1 MFRFSLLSLLVAV
14 PLVALGCAAL
24 VYATPVWAR
33 IVVTATLAALLAAG
47 VGAFYLP
54 DKSRAFAGGFAICGW
69 GYLLLSQQPWLE
81 NMKGDLLTTAALN
94 QLEPMLKDPKQVVAE
109 SPNARYFLGSRV
121 VAPAGN
127 DVLPNIS
134 YARYVELTS
143 RDRGR
148 NISAIG
154 LVAQLKFHEIGHS
167 LWAILLGCI
176 GGGLA
181 TVFDAKRR
189 KSKALAE

>member
-1 MFRFSLLSLLVAV
+1 MFRFSLVSLLVAV
-14 PLVALGCAAL
+14 PLVGLGCAAL

-94 QLEPMLKDPKQVVAE
+94 RVEPMLKDPKQPVAD
-109 SPNARYFLGSRV
+109 SPDMRFA
-121 VAPAGN
+121 
-127 DVLPNIS
+127 
-134 YARYVELTS
+134 
-143 RDRGR
+143 
-148 NISAIG
+148 
-154 LVAQLKFHEIGHS
+154 VAQEQIRRALRAPGVVPDSSFDRIGHS

-181 TVFDAKRR
+181 SVFDARRR
-189 KSKALAE
+189 KGKAI

>member
-1 MFRFSLLSLLVAV
+1 MLRFSMVGLLLAV
-14 PLVALGCAAL
+14 PLVGVGCAAL
-24 VYATPVWAR
+24 VYATSLWAQL
-33 IVVTATLAALLAAG
+33 VVTATFAALLAAG

-81 NMKGDLLTTAALN
+81 NMKSDLLTTAALN
-94 QLEPMLKDPKQVVAE
+94 RLEPMLRDSKQVAAD

-121 VAPAGN
+121 VAPAGH
-127 DVLPNIS
+127 DMVPGMT

-148 NISAIG
+148 NISASG
-154 LVAQLKFHEIGHS
+154 LVAQLNFHEIGHA

>member
-14 PLVALGCAAL
+14 GLVALGCAAL

-94 QLEPMLKDPKQVVAE
+94 QLEPMLKDPKQPVAD
-109 SPNARYFLGSRV
+109 SPDMRV
-121 VAPAGN
+121 VMMQDQLRRTFRPLG
-127 DVLPNIS
+127 VVPNS
-134 YARYVELTS
+134 
-143 RDRGR
+143 
-148 NISAIG
+148 NF
-154 LVAQLKFHEIGHS
+154 QQIGHS

-181 TVFDAKRR
+181 SVFDARRR
-189 KSKALAE
+189 KGKMV

>member
-1 MFRFSLLSLLVAV
+1 MTRFSLVSLLLAV

-54 DKSRAFAGGFAICGW
+54 DKSRVFAGGFAICGW

-94 QLEPMLKDPKQVVAE
+94 RLEPMLPKQAVAD
-109 SPNARYFLGSRV
+109 SPDARYFLGSRV
-121 VAPAGN
+121 VAPARQT
-127 DVLPNIS
+127 DMLPGVS
-134 YARYVELTS
+134 YARYVELS
-143 RDRGR
+143 RGRGR
-148 NISAIG
+148 NISAMG
-154 LVAQLKFHEIGHS
+154 LVSQSSFHEIGHS

-181 TVFDAKRR
+181 TVFDGRR
-189 KSKALAE
+189 KRKALAN